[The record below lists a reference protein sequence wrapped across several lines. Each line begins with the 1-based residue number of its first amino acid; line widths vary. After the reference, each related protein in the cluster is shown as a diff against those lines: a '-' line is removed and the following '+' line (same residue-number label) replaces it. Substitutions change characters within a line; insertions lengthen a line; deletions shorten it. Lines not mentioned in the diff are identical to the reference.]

1 MHLASGGYV
10 QSHIYGEDPETKR
23 RFKNLMDICGLT
35 PQLKSIA
42 PEPATREDIELFHLP
57 SYIDKVKELSDAN
70 GGDAG
75 QIAIV
80 GRGSYEIALLSAGG
94 AMTAVDSVM
103 DGNVQIVLFIRGL
116 MVRMITELL
125 PVETIIFL

>member
-1 MHLASGGYV
+1 M
-10 QSHIYGEDPETKR
+10 
-23 RFKNLMDICGLT
+23 
-35 PQLKSIA
+35 
-42 PEPATREDIELFHLP
+42 
-57 SYIDKVKELSDAN
+57 KELSDAN